1 MLPNKP
7 APGEIDRKR
16 LSNISI
22 QLELIRGEIGKDQA
36 SLRAISTPLD
46 IMTIRAEAA
55 EAALQDSDR
64 ALRTLQILQNNSIEL
79 IHAGDAALVA
89 MNVILKKGVKDALLH
104 KEAMAELIKIIE
116 KNKVN
121 LKISTDALVAVKNLA
136 FSDPLTHLPNRRL
149 LTDRLSQVIANNK
162 RWSSYGAAIFLDLDK
177 FKKIND
183 EYGHEAGDLL
193 LIAVGDRLKL
203 AVRETDTVARFGGD
217 EFVILLGKLNGNLI
231 DARSESEAIAKKVLS
246 SLAPPYTL
254 HVHMPNG
261 SFKRIE
267 SLVSASLGVAM
278 FGGDVLQEN
287 LILDWADEAMY
298 WAKNEGG
305 RAIRFYDAKNST
317 EQALTHLYQ
326 MAIDNDDETS
336 NHGIRTRKYV
346 KTLAHRAQQMNLYP
360 NQLSDETI
368 ERLFKSTQLH
378 DIGKTKIPYAVLHK
392 KEKFTPSEW
401 EIMKTHAALGGEILE
416 SAKRQNTNLTDLLN
430 VAIDIAV
437 GHHENWDGSGY
448 PKGLSGNAIP
458 LGGRLMCIADVYDA
472 LIGKRIY
479 KEAWSHEKAC
489 AEILS
494 LSGTKFD
501 PYLIEAFKREMDNFK
516 LISEMAED

>member
-1 MLPNKP
+1 MLPNKL
-7 APGEIDRKR
+7 AQEEIDRIR
-16 LSNISI
+16 LSDISS
-22 QLELIRGEIGKDQA
+22 QVELIRREITVDKL

-46 IMTIRAEAA
+46 VMTIRAETA
-55 EAALQDSDR
+55 EAALQINDR
-64 ALRTLQILQNNSIEL
+64 ALKALQILQNNSIQL
-79 IHAGDAALVA
+79 IHSGEIAIASMQLALEKGVTDAAL
-89 MNVILKKGVKDALLH
+89 H
-104 KEAMAELIKIIE
+104 TETMAELSKIIE
-116 KNKVN
+116 TNKVS
-121 LKISTDALVAVKNLA
+121 LKASAEALAAVKELA

-149 LTDRLSQVIANNK
+149 LTDRLNQLIASNK
-162 RWSSYGAAIFLDLDK
+162 RWSSYSAAIFMDLDK

-183 EYGHEAGDLL
+183 QFGHEAGDLL

-217 EFVILLGKLNGNLI
+217 EFVILLGSLNGNLI
-231 DARSESEAIAKKVLS
+231 DAKSESEAIARKVLS
-246 SLAPPYTL
+246 SLSPPYTL
-254 HVHMPNG
+254 YVHMPNG

-267 SLVSASLGVAM
+267 TLVSVSLGIAM
-278 FGGDVLQEN
+278 FGGDVLKEN
-287 LILDWADEAMY
+287 LVLDWADEAMY
-298 WAKNEGG
+298 WAKSEGG
-305 RAIRFYDAKNST
+305 GQIRFYDAKNST
-317 EQALTHLYQ
+317 EQALTRLYQ

-360 NQLSDETI
+360 NQLSNETI

-378 DIGKTKIPYAVLHK
+378 DIGKTKIPYALLHK

-430 VAIDIAV
+430 IAIDIAV

-472 LIGKRIY
+472 LISKRSY

-489 AEILS
+489 AEVLS

-501 PYLIEAFKREMDNFK
+501 PFLIEAFKREMDNFK
-516 LISEMAED
+516 LIAEMAQD